1 MRPQSSLVKRLTL
14 MFMFAVTAVLVV
26 AGVAF
31 YGLSQHHFRM
41 LDEQALSEKLE
52 STRHILSIS
61 AARGE
66 LGDQE
71 QQLRAL
77 LGAHQDLSA
86 KITKADGA
94 TLFSDS
100 KASQIPQRFEQARQG
115 AVWEWQ
121 DESQNFRGI
130 TAQLAIAG
138 EPEPVTAVL
147 MLDVTTHA
155 HFFHTLQW
163 WFGIGLVISA
173 VVSAGLGWV
182 VAKSG
187 LRPVGQITK
196 VATAMS
202 ARSLR
207 ERIPLEPVPLELQ
220 ELILSFNGMLG
231 RLEDAFV
238 RLSNFSADIAHELRT
253 PVSNLLTHTEV
264 VLTKKRD
271 LDAYEENLYSNL
283 EDLKRMSRM
292 IDDMLF
298 LAKAD
303 NGLIVPEQIDV
314 DLSELVYKLFEYYQF
329 LAEDRGIQLTLQG
342 RGKVRGDRLM
352 IDRAL
357 SNILSNA
364 LRYTPE
370 GNEISVQIEQTRETV
385 TLSVRNSGVTIDP
398 QHIGKI
404 FHRFYRADPAR
415 REGGPSNAGLGLS
428 ITRSI
433 IEAHSGRIW
442 CTSAEGVT
450 TFFISL
456 PASMRLVGAAP
467 TP

>member
-86 KITKADGA
+86 KITKADGT

-202 ARSLR
+202 ARCSA
-207 ERIPLEPVPLELQ
+207 
-220 ELILSFNGMLG
+220 S
-231 RLEDAFV
+231 AF
-238 RLSNFSADIAHELRT
+238 
-253 PVSNLLTHTEV
+253 P
-264 VLTKKRD
+264 
-271 LDAYEENLYSNL
+271 
-283 EDLKRMSRM
+283 
-292 IDDMLF
+292 
-298 LAKAD
+298 
-303 NGLIVPEQIDV
+303 
-314 DLSELVYKLFEYYQF
+314 
-329 LAEDRGIQLTLQG
+329 
-342 RGKVRGDRLM
+342 
-352 IDRAL
+352 
-357 SNILSNA
+357 
-364 LRYTPE
+364 
-370 GNEISVQIEQTRETV
+370 
-385 TLSVRNSGVTIDP
+385 
-398 QHIGKI
+398 
-404 FHRFYRADPAR
+404 
-415 REGGPSNAGLGLS
+415 
-428 ITRSI
+428 
-433 IEAHSGRIW
+433 
-442 CTSAEGVT
+442 
-450 TFFISL
+450 
-456 PASMRLVGAAP
+456 
-467 TP
+467 

>member
-41 LDEQALSEKLE
+41 LDEQALAEKLE
-52 STRHILSIS
+52 STRHVLSIS

-66 LGDQE
+66 LDDQE

-86 KITKADGA
+86 KITKADG
-94 TLFSDS
+94 TVLFSDS

-121 DESQNFRGI
+121 DEAQNFRGI
-130 TAQLAIAG
+130 TAQLTIAG

-155 HFFHTLQW
+155 HFFVTLQW

-173 VVSAGLGWV
+173 IVSAGLGWV

-187 LRPVGQITK
+187 LRPVRQITK
-196 VATAMS
+196 VATGMS
-202 ARSLR
+202 AKSLR

-231 RLEDAFV
+231 RLEDTFV

-314 DLSELVYKLFEYYQF
+314 DLSELVSKLFEYYQF

-357 SNILSNA
+357 SNLLSNA

-370 GNEISVQIEQTRETV
+370 GNEIAVQIEQTRETV

-404 FHRFYRADPAR
+404 FDRFYRADPAR

-433 IEAHSGRIW
+433 IETHSGRIW
-442 CTSAEGVT
+442 CTSEEGVT

-456 PASMRLVGAAP
+456 PASKRLVGAAP